1 MSTVRDGPPGRRGW
15 RDSFRSVTIA
25 RVSDGMR
32 IHVSRDS
39 AVPIRDQ
46 LAAQLVY
53 LIGSGQ
59 LRAGEVLPSV
69 RALANRLNVH
79 RNTISE
85 AYRDSTL
92 AVLVERGRGKPL
104 RVREGRRPDSI
115 ARSDLDALVDAT
127 VLTARKRGY
136 TLQQVHERLRDRL
149 VTSPPDHL
157 LIVSDDAGL
166 CVLMA
171 MELRQEVRCPVDV
184 CSPDELEANP
194 ARAAGSLVLST
205 PASLPQV
212 ERLMPAEREP
222 VSVLF
227 SSVDE
232 HLATVGRL
240 QHPSLIAVVSVSR
253 YFLEMARA
261 LLAPAVGRRHSLREY
276 LLVGRKTERL
286 GSADLVFCDS
296 VTYGLVRTKY
306 DKAIVIRHHVIS
318 PACLEEIRSMLTDDP
333 PVRNV

>member
-1 MSTVRDGPPGRRGW
+1 
-15 RDSFRSVTIA
+15 
-25 RVSDGMR
+25 MR

-39 AVPIRDQ
+39 AVPIREQ

-59 LRAGEVLPSV
+59 LRAGEALPSV
-69 RALANRLNVH
+69 RALAQRLNVH

-92 AVLVERGRGKPL
+92 AVLVEKGRGKPL
-104 RVREGRRPDSI
+104 RVRQGRPPESI
-115 ARSDLDALVDAT
+115 SQSDLDALVDAT
-127 VLTARKRGY
+127 VLAARKRGY

-149 VTSPPDHL
+149 ATSPPDHL

-171 MELRQEVRCPVDV
+171 MELRQEVECPVDV
-184 CSPDELEANP
+184 CPPDVLNANP
-194 ARAAGSLVLST
+194 ERAAGSLVLST
-205 PASLPQV
+205 PASLAKV
-212 ERLMPAEREP
+212 EGLMPAERAP
-222 VSVLF
+222 VSVRF

-232 HLATVGRL
+232 HVARVGQL
-240 QHPSLIAVVSVSR
+240 EHPSLIAVVSISQ

-306 DKAIVIRHHVIS
+306 VKAMVIRHNVIS
-318 PACLEEIRSMLTDDP
+318 PACLDEIRSMLTDGP
-333 PVRNV
+333 AVGNAFSP